1 MTMEFA
7 LVVTL
12 LVLVGLIAA
21 LAVEKWPAEIVMLAA
36 LLVLIVC
43 GVVKLDDALKGFA
56 NPAMLTIA
64 ALFVVGAGLQATGAV
79 EYLSLWLLGRPKQGT
94 PLLRLIGPVAALSSF
109 MNNTPLVAFFLPIFV
124 HVAKKLRVSP
134 SKLLIPLSYSA
145 VLGGTCTLIGTST
158 NFVIDG
164 EMRSHDMPGLGMWE
178 LAWIGV
184 PVTIVGL
191 IYLSTFGQRLLP
203 DRTDLLEYAESHPRE
218 YTAELIVQPTYALI
232 GQTIRKSGLRDLPG
246 LYLYAIERDGVRL
259 LPVSPEEP
267 IRVGDILCFS
277 GLVGTILDTQRIRGL
292 EPVEHHPA
300 LNASNGMNAS
310 MNSLEGLPPL
320 PSPRSGSV
328 LCEAVISPASPLIG
342 TTVKDTDFRT
352 RYQASIMAVHRSGEK
367 LQQKIGQIEL
377 QAGDTLL
384 IDAPENFAKRWRN
397 SRDFI
402 LVSGLEDSAPVEHHR
417 AWLALMIF
425 AAVVLGMTVFT
436 EKATLVAL
444 VGATIT
450 VFTGCLSAREAQ
462 RAIDLPVLLLIAT
475 SLGVSKALDT
485 SGAAEWIAG
494 HLLS

>member
-1 MTMEFA
+1 
-7 LVVTL
+7 
-12 LVLVGLIAA
+12 
-21 LAVEKWPAEIVMLAA
+21 MLFRS
-36 LLVLIVC
+36 
-43 GVVKLDDALKGFA
+43 DEALKGFA

-164 EMRSHDMPGLGMWE
+164 ELRSHDMPGLGMWE
-178 LAWIGV
+178 LAWIGI

-191 IYLSTFGQRLLP
+191 IYLTTFGQRLLP

-246 LYLYAIERDGVRL
+246 LYLYAIERDGERL

-277 GLVGTILDTQRIRGL
+277 GLVGTILDAQRIRGL

-300 LNASNGMNAS
+300 LSGSNGMNAS

-377 QAGDTLL
+377 KAGDTLDRKSTRL
-384 IDAPENFAKRWRN
+384 N
-397 SRDFI
+397 S
-402 LVSGLEDSAPVEHHR
+402 SH
-417 AWLALMIF
+417 
-425 AAVVLGMTVFT
+425 
-436 EKATLVAL
+436 
-444 VGATIT
+444 
-450 VFTGCLSAREAQ
+450 
-462 RAIDLPVLLLIAT
+462 
-475 SLGVSKALDT
+475 
-485 SGAAEWIAG
+485 
-494 HLLS
+494 